1 MTGPAAL
8 FALAALAVALA
19 LQISS
24 GTYDERALALV
35 TLATIAALIGV
46 VWRKRSAALEN
57 PVAAQAVLG
66 AGCAAGLACHLF
78 TTPTYYADP
87 RAFQGGFRWFALISL
102 VVLSAYL
109 CIHLRA
115 SLVRAR
121 FLLLLLC
128 FVFLGIVV
136 LRASPRP
143 WIDVWVFQQGG
154 ADALLHGA
162 NPYSASYPDIYGPNA
177 LAPYAPELLQGQRV
191 VAFPYP
197 PLTLLAG
204 VPAFAAFGDVRYAL
218 LALTAAAAWLI
229 ARAAPGNTG
238 ELAAGLVLFQP
249 RTMFVLEQ
257 AWTEPLVLFCFAL
270 TVYAISRGAHWALV
284 GAALGLL
291 VASKQ
296 YSLFLVV
303 PLAFAMPRRRSLWVA
318 AAVLL
323 ALLVPFALPDPA
335 GFWRGLVR
343 FHFVQGFRADSL
355 SLTALGVRLAGP
367 SVQAIALAGV
377 VLGAAVLAFC
387 ARRRLELPLACA
399 AAAAAWAGVLIWNK
413 QSFCNYWWLC
423 SALLA
428 LAAASPSGRNAAA
441 PFSLATAVPAGYT
454 PPPTGA

>member
-1 MTGPAAL
+1 VTGPAAL

-24 GTYDERALALV
+24 GTYDERALVLV
-35 TLATIAALIGV
+35 TLATLATLIGA
-46 VWRKRSAALEN
+46 VWRRRGEVVES
-57 PVAAQAVLG
+57 PIAAQAVLG

-87 RAFQGGFRWFALISL
+87 RAFQGGFRWFALLSL

-115 SLVRAR
+115 SLIRAR

-128 FVFLGIVV
+128 FALLGIVV
-136 LRASPRP
+136 IRASPRP
-143 WIDVWVFQQGG
+143 RIDVWVFQQGG

-162 NPYSASYPDIYGPNA
+162 NPYSASYPDIYGPDA
-177 LAPYAPELLQGQRV
+177 LAPYAPELLQGRRV
-191 VAFPYP
+191 AAFPYP
-197 PLTLLAG
+197 PLTLLVGA
-204 VPAFAAFGDVRYAL
+204 PAFAAFGDIRYAL
-218 LALTAAAAWLI
+218 LALTVAAAWFI

-238 ELAAGLVLFQP
+238 ELAAALVLFQP

-270 TVYAISRGAHWALV
+270 TVYAIARAAHWVLA

-291 VASKQ
+291 AASKQ

-303 PLAFAMPRRRSLWVA
+303 PLAFLMPRRRSLWVA

-323 ALLVPFALPDPA
+323 ALLVPFALPDPE

-343 FHFVQGFRADSL
+343 FHFAQAFRADSL
-355 SLTALGVRLAGP
+355 SLTALAVRLAGP

-377 VLGAAVLAFC
+377 ALGAAVLAFC

-399 AAAAAWAGVLIWNK
+399 AAAAAWAAVLIWNK

-428 LAAASPSGRNAAA
+428 MAAASPGAPKPAA
-441 PFSLATAVPAGYT
+441 FSLATAVPPGYT
-454 PPPTGA
+454 PPPAGA

>member
-8 FALAALAVALA
+8 FALAALAIALA

-128 FVFLGIVV
+128 FLLLGIVV

-162 NPYSASYPDIYGPNA
+162 NPYSVSYPDIYGPNA

-218 LALTAAAAWLI
+218 LALTVAAAWLI

-238 ELAAGLVLFQP
+238 ELAAALVLFQP

-257 AWTEPLVLFCFAL
+257 AWTEP
-270 TVYAISRGAHWALV
+270 
-284 GAALGLL
+284 
-291 VASKQ
+291 
-296 YSLFLVV
+296 
-303 PLAFAMPRRRSLWVA
+303 
-318 AAVLL
+318 
-323 ALLVPFALPDPA
+323 
-335 GFWRGLVR
+335 
-343 FHFVQGFRADSL
+343 
-355 SLTALGVRLAGP
+355 
-367 SVQAIALAGV
+367 
-377 VLGAAVLAFC
+377 
-387 ARRRLELPLACA
+387 
-399 AAAAAWAGVLIWNK
+399 
-413 QSFCNYWWLC
+413 
-423 SALLA
+423 
-428 LAAASPSGRNAAA
+428 
-441 PFSLATAVPAGYT
+441 
-454 PPPTGA
+454 